1 MKGIGGLAKS
11 RSPDIEAVT
20 GWIKARRPENRL
32 ALGVY
37 RMTSAPSVSPEA
49 RRQATV
55 RTVLRLTQRV
65 M

>member
-11 RSPDIEAVT
+11 RLPDIEAVT
-20 GWIKARRPENRL
+20 GRIKARRPENRP

-37 RMTSAPSVSPEA
+37 RMTRALSVSPEA